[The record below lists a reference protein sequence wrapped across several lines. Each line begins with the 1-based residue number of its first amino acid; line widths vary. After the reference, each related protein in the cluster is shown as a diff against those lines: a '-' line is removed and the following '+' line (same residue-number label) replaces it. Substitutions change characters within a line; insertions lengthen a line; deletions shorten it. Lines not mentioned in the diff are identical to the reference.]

1 MQMVIRLK
9 HLVVC
14 SMWVRPFLKQSVF
27 FRPKKGKY
35 RSSDFSPRRRRRPFL
50 RGRLLVSIFPA
61 TRKYTPHAESEARQ
75 HMAVQRSAV
84 RPCIHVKPSW
94 LSPTQT
100 YLIGAQH
107 RAIPRVGGR
116 RACLSMCMQTPPRQA
131 ADIADTAFDATGR
144 NFSGETSGS
153 IFCR

>member
-1 MQMVIRLK
+1 MQMVIRLN

-14 SMWVRPFLKQSVF
+14 SMWVSPFLKQSVF

-35 RSSDFSPRRRRRPFL
+35 RSSDFFPRRRRRPFL
-50 RGRLLVSIFPA
+50 RSRLLVSIFPA

-94 LSPTQT
+94 LSPTRT
-100 YLIGAQH
+100 YLIRICLGWHLACFNRHVGAH
-107 RAIPRVGGR
+107 RCELEMPTCQIRSEKKTAHNSSR
-116 RACLSMCMQTPPRQA
+116 RHV
-131 ADIADTAFDATGR
+131 
-144 NFSGETSGS
+144 
-153 IFCR
+153 